1 MRMSADVWII
11 NLVVLAAVLEADLG
25 HRRITFFRLIR
36 PVLLAAGVVAL
47 FYKKIGTSGNGLTF
61 ELALIVVGIALGF
74 AAGSLLRVYREKGM
88 PWSHGGVPYAALWI
102 VVIAAR
108 LAFVYATHHSQ
119 SLDNWLNT
127 ERLSSDTI
135 TDALL
140 GMAVAMVLVRT
151 ASLRIRAHR
160 LGGGD
165 SDVRPTTP
173 IPAVPVPAAHG

>member
-1 MRMSADVWII
+1 MPADVWII

-61 ELALIVVGIALGF
+61 ELVLIVVGIGLGV
-74 AAGSLLRVYREKGM
+74 AAGSLLRVYREKGIA
-88 PWSHGGVPYAALWI
+88 WSQGGIPYAALW
-102 VVIAAR
+102 VMVIAAR
-108 LAFVYATHHSQ
+108 LAFVYATNHSQ
-119 SLDNWLNT
+119 SLDNWLST
-127 ERLSSDTI
+127 QHLSSDTI

-140 GMAVAMVLVRT
+140 GMAVAMVLART

-160 LGGGD
+160 LGARD
-165 SDVRPTTP
+165 SDVRTTTP
-173 IPAVPVPAAHG
+173 IPVVPAVVAHD